1 MRRDKKISNLFSFLF
16 VSDDAA
22 QFAANAE
29 SEIVTL
35 QQQMHGGTK
44 EKLFAL
50 KTSQVR

>member
-29 SEIVTL
+29 SEEIVVQIETIP
-35 QQQMHGGTK
+35 TK

-50 KTSQVR
+50 KTSRVK